1 MSKLPI
7 IRAAAVQAE
16 PIILNLDATVA
27 KACDL
32 IREAAQSG
40 AKLVVF
46 PKMFIPTFVN
56 GSIWGR
62 GLSMWGSKKARSAFV
77 RLWENSVEIGD
88 ASTEKLCQAARE
100 NGVTVAMGLNEKVS
114 GGRTLYN
121 TILYIGEDGAI
132 LGKHRKLVPT
142 NHERM
147 VHGFGDGSTLK
158 VFETAAGRIGG
169 LICWENW
176 MPLARYAL
184 YAQGEQIHVA
194 PTAFDDEMGVVNAR
208 NTAFEGG
215 VFVVSVCI
223 VMRKASYPPDFEFDQ
238 RTGCRRRVHQRRRKL
253 HHRAGRARARR
264 TAVETGRHSLCRSRP
279 KRDASSRPATRCCR
293 TLLSIR
299 SPWIAFQYK
308 RADASFGRVAAQPI
322 VSACNRYLERRF
334 LPGTLHVLR
343 DGARRL

>member
-1 MSKLPI
+1 M
-7 IRAAAVQAE
+7 
-16 PIILNLDATVA
+16 
-27 KACDL
+27 
-32 IREAAQSG
+32 
-40 AKLVVF
+40 
-46 PKMFIPTFVN
+46 
-56 GSIWGR
+56 
-62 GLSMWGSKKARSAFV
+62 
-77 RLWENSVEIGD
+77 
-88 ASTEKLCQAARE
+88 
-100 NGVTVAMGLNEKVS
+100 TVAMGMNEKIS

-121 TILYIGEDGAI
+121 TILYIGEDGAV

-223 VMRKASYPPDFEFDQ
+223 VLRKASYPPDFEFDQ
-238 RTGCRRRVHQRRRKL
+238 EL
-253 HHRAGRARARR
+253 AAAGEF
-264 TAVETGRHSLCRSRP
+264 TNDGGSC
-279 KRDASSRPATRCCR
+279 
-293 TLLSIR
+293 I
-299 SPWIAFQYK
+299 IAP
-308 RADASFGRVAAQPI
+308 DGRVLAGPLWKQEGILYADLDLNETLAAGQLLDTVGHYSRSEVLGLRFNTSAQTPI
-322 VSACNRYLERRF
+322 SEAPPL
-334 LPGTLHVLR
+334 
-343 DGARRL
+343 